1 MTHYP
6 RSIISQSAILSK
18 GACCPAAIPP
28 VTSSLG
34 AGRRYVNLSLLTLY
48 LPLTEILKLFRLR
61 KMWDLARD
69 NLFSPPVLGF
79 LLGMGARLLK
89 SDLRLPEQLYTGL
102 SIYLLF
108 AIGLKGGGQLSSE
121 HASSL
126 AMPILGTIAVGVI
139 TPLIAFVMAKWLLN
153 SSQNNRAALA
163 AHYGSVSA
171 VTFIV
176 ALQFLGHQKMSSESF
191 FPALVAILEVI
202 GIVVALLLAKS
213 SQRTGSMFK
222 ILGHALTGQG
232 VLLLIGGF
240 LIGWASGKRGLDPL
254 APVFIDSFTGLLT
267 LFLIQMGVL
276 AGERLS
282 EIKKH
287 ALRLVIFATVVP
299 LIHAVIGVLIARW
312 VGLSEG
318 GALLFAIMA
327 ASASYIAAPAAVQSA
342 IPDANPSLYV
352 TASLGIT
359 FPFNLVVGIP
369 LYSALIS
376 RIYS

>member
-1 MTHYP
+1 M
-6 RSIISQSAILSK
+6 SMF
-18 GACCPAAIPP
+18 
-28 VTSSLG
+28 
-34 AGRRYVNLSLLTLY
+34 
-48 LPLTEILKLFRLR
+48 E
-61 KMWDLARD
+61 LARD
-69 NLFSPPVLGF
+69 NLLSPTVLGF
-79 LLGMGARLLK
+79 LLGMSARLIK

-108 AIGLKGGGQLSSE
+108 AIGLKGGGQLAAE
-121 HASSL
+121 HSGAL
-126 AMPILGTIAVGVI
+126 LFPILGTLALGIV
-139 TPLIAFVMAKWLLN
+139 TPLIAFGMSKWLLN
-153 SSQNNRAALA
+153 SSRNNRAALA

-176 ALQFLGHQKMSSESF
+176 ALQFLDHQKISSESF
-191 FPALVAILEVI
+191 FPALVAILEVV

-213 SQRTGSMFK
+213 TQRTGNVFQ
-222 ILGHALTGQG
+222 ILKHALTGQG

-287 ALRLVIFATVVP
+287 ALRLVVFACVVP
-299 LIHAVIGVLIARW
+299 LINAVIGVLLARW

-318 GALLFAIMA
+318 GALVFSIMA

-369 LYSALIS
+369 LYFAFVHWL
-376 RIYS
+376 Y